1 MPPPVPGTVVGAS
14 AQVGPGGD
22 TGSTA
27 ATPVADATQNGL
39 LRQVSGN
46 ATDYVDA
53 TNNSRPLSN
62 IISIDVGNALAI
74 GADNRIKA
82 GGPTSH
88 YYDYDDL
95 LNVFGVTTGGSG
107 ASASKLLSMNNSGA
121 AGASNGASTGD
132 WGDGH
137 HGVIALLPGTVA
149 QAWARAYIPSPIY
162 LKASTFT
169 WRMWVCPFNAPA
181 AAASQHLIGFTS
193 APSTAIAVTNYYI
206 MFYLIPASAANWHAY
221 VRSAAAVTDQDT
233 GVNGMT
239 HAWFDLKIVATA
251 TQVKFYINGNLTN
264 TITTNIPSTTQ
275 LLYPAVWINASTD
288 TANYSFYVDY
298 AEIDIDTGIA
308 GRFSRSPI

>member
-1 MPPPVPGTVVGAS
+1 MPPPLPGTIVGAS

-62 IISIDVGNALAI
+62 IISIDVGNALAV

-95 LNVFGVTTGGSG
+95 LNVWAVTGGF
-107 ASASKLLSMNNSGA
+107 ASKLLTINNSGA
-121 AGASNGASTGD
+121 AAASSALVATD
-132 WGDGH
+132 WGNGH
-137 HGVIALLPGTVA
+137 HGIVALLPGTVA
-149 QAWARAYIPSPIY
+149 SAWARAYIASPIF
-162 LKASTFT
+162 LRASTFS
-169 WRMWVCPFNAPA
+169 WRAWVSPFSVA
-181 AAASQHLIGFTS
+181 AGAATQHLFGFS
-193 APSTAIAVTNYYI
+193 NAISTALAATNYYI
-206 MFYLIPASAANWHAY
+206 VFHLIPAVGPNWHAY
-221 VRSAAAVTDQDT
+221 VRSAAAVTDLDT

-239 HAWFDLKIVATA
+239 HAWFDLKIVANA
-251 TQVKFYINGNLTN
+251 TQVQFYINGNLTN
-264 TITTNIPSTTQ
+264 TITTNIPPSTQ
-275 LLYPAVWINASTD
+275 ILYPAVWINASTD

-298 AEIDIDTGIA
+298 AEIDIDTDIA
-308 GRFSRSPI
+308 GRFSKSPL